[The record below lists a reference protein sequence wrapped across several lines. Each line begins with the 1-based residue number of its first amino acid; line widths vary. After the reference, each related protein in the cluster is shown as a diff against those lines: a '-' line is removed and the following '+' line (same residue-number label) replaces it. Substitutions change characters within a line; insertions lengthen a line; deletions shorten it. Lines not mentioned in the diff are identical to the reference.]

1 MGVRYEGNGESGC
14 EGNGE
19 PGYKGKGSLCMRVMV
34 SLGKRVIVT
43 LDTRVKVSQAVLSQ
57 WNPPQTTISTV
68 KSRKKRKVL
77 PT

>member
-1 MGVRYEGNGESGC
+1 MLGTRVMV
-14 EGNGE
+14 
-19 PGYKGKGSLCMRVMV
+19 SLGTRVMVSLGMRVMV